1 MKFMTKDKLVIVPD
15 WQKDTI
21 YKIYNI
27 VLYNNILYRC
37 GTSHKSTSKFQDNY
51 WEPIS
56 TSGGGGGGGTSNYS
70 QITKLNVTAPKTEL
84 IPIEITN
91 TFAKAPV
98 EVLKFTAG
106 ENDVIVTVCDFDN
119 SDSTDFKDNEFLTFD
134 GNMSLKVIYDITVQD
149 TVSLGSTYVSES
161 EEIDMNNFKKI
172 ANVEVI

>member
-1 MKFMTKDKLVIVPD
+1 MKFLTKDKLVIVPD
-15 WQKDTI
+15 WEANTI
-21 YKIYNI
+21 YKINNV
-27 VLYNNILYRC
+27 VLYNSILYRC
-37 GTSHKSTSKFQDNY
+37 GTPHKSNNTFDTAY

-56 TSGGGGGGGTSNYS
+56 SSGGGGGTSNYS

-106 ENDVIVTVCDFDN
+106 ESDVLVTVCDFDN
-119 SDSTDFKDNEFLTFD
+119 GDASDFKDNEFLTFD
-134 GNMSLKVIYDITVQD
+134 GNMSLKVIYDITMKD
-149 TVSLGSTYVSES
+149 PASLGSTYVSES

-172 ANVEVI
+172 VNVEVI

>member
-1 MKFMTKDKLVIVPD
+1 MKFLTKDKLVIVPD
-15 WQKDTI
+15 WEANTI
-21 YKIYNI
+21 YKINNV
-27 VLYNNILYRC
+27 VLYNSILYRC
-37 GTSHKSTSKFQDNY
+37 GTPHKSNNTFDTAY

-56 TSGGGGGGGTSNYS
+56 SSGGSGGGTINYS

-106 ENDVIVTVCDFDN
+106 ESDVLVTVCDFDN
-119 SDSTDFKDNEFLTFD
+119 SDASDFKDNEFLTFN
-134 GNMSLKVIYDITVQD
+134 GNMSLKVIYDITMKD
-149 TVSLGSTYVSES
+149 PASLGSTYVSES

-172 ANVEVI
+172 ASVEVI

>member
-1 MKFMTKDKLVIVPD
+1 MKFLTKDKLVIVPD
-15 WQKDTI
+15 WEANTI
-21 YKIYNI
+21 YKINNV
-27 VLYNNILYRC
+27 VLYNSILYRC
-37 GTSHKSTSKFQDNY
+37 GTPHKSNNTFDTAY

-56 TSGGGGGGGTSNYS
+56 SSGGGGGTSNYS

-106 ENDVIVTVCDFDN
+106 ESDVLVTVCDFDN
-119 SDSTDFKDNEFLTFD
+119 SDSTDFKDNEFLTFN
-134 GNMSLKVIYDITVQD
+134 GNMSLKVMYDITMKD
-149 TVSLGSTYVSES
+149 PASLGSTYVSES
-161 EEIDMNNFKKI
+161 KEIDMNNFKKI